1 MAVLMRPGITDV
13 ERHAVAGAAERVYGT
28 VPHQDSVERP
38 RIEAARSGGG
48 LAKVRSSMAGRSP
61 WLRPGV
67 LLALLL
73 VCSGCDTVSSVT
85 SSMLGTN
92 GPAEGQPGYVQGFL
106 GGAVS
111 DEPRATLV
119 AREVL
124 SAGGSAADAAVALG
138 FALAVTLPSRAG
150 LGGGGAC
157 VAYAADKKSVNN
169 GVPEAVIFTPIA
181 SASSGGDRPAA
192 VPMLPRGLYLLHA
205 RYGRR
210 PFESLMVP
218 AEQLA
223 RFGTPASRALV
234 RDLALVSG
242 PLFADPNTRAVFSK
256 DGAPIV
262 EGQQLLQSDLGATLA
277 QIRVS
282 GVGDFYTGALARRI
296 EQASP
301 LAGGPIAL
309 ADLRGALPRMVPA
322 IVLSDRNDKVAFLP
336 PPADGGVAAAAG
348 FMTLQRN
355 ASAYTE
361 AAARAL
367 AVSARWRAGGV
378 DAQSLL
384 SASDLQ
390 EAPLPSLPAS
400 TGFATLDNDGNAVA
414 CVLSMDNLFGTGR
427 ILPRLGFL
435 LAASPAVV
443 PPPLY
448 AAAIAWNE
456 NTHAFRA
463 AAVGSGQE
471 GAPVAAAAGM
481 LNALHANRPMAA
493 TVPDPGR
500 VSVIECSRYLPGD
513 NGSCAWASDPRD
525 AGLAVGGG

>member
-1 MAVLMRPGITDV
+1 LQQRGADV
-13 ERHAVAGAAERVYGT
+13 ERPAVAGAAERVYGT
-28 VPHQDSVERP
+28 VPHQKDADRP
-38 RIEAARSGGG
+38 RIEAARPNKG
-48 LAKVRSSMAGRSP
+48 LANVRSSMAGRST
-61 WLRPGV
+61 WLRPGI
-67 LLALLL
+67 LLALTLA
-73 VCSGCDTVSSVT
+73 CSACDTVSNVT
-85 SSMLGTN
+85 DKMLGTS
-92 GPAEGQPGYVQGFL
+92 GPPEGQPGYVQGFL

-119 AREVL
+119 AREIL

-157 VAYAADKKSVNN
+157 LAYAADKKSAN
-169 GVPEAVIFTPIA
+169 GGLPEAAIFTSIA
-181 SASSGGDRPAA
+181 PGGMAAGADRPAA

-210 PFESLMVP
+210 PFESLIVP

-234 RDLALVSG
+234 RDLTLVAG
-242 PLFADPNTRAVFSK
+242 PLLADPNTRSVFTRN
-256 DGAPIV
+256 GAPIA
-262 EGQQLLQSDLGATLA
+262 EGQPLLQPDLAATLSA
-277 QIRVS
+277 IRVA
-282 GVGDFYTGALARRI
+282 GVGDFYNGALARRI

-322 IVLSDRNDKVAFLP
+322 IVLPDRNDRVAFLP
-336 PPADGGVAAAAG
+336 PPADGGLAAAAG
-348 FMTLQRN
+348 FMTLQRDS
-355 ASAYTE
+355 SAYGV
-361 AAARAL
+361 ASARAL
-367 AVSARWRAGGV
+367 AVTARWRAGGV

-384 SASDLQ
+384 GASDLQ
-390 EAPLPSLPAS
+390 EAPLPALPAS
-400 TGFATLDNDGNAVA
+400 TGFATLDKDGNAVA

-427 ILPRLGFL
+427 ILPGLGFL

-456 NTHAFRA
+456 NTHAFHA
-463 AAVGSGQE
+463 LATGSGQE
-471 GAPVAAAAGM
+471 GAAVAVAAGI
-481 LNALHANRPMAA
+481 LNALHTNRAMA
-493 TVPDPGR
+493 VPVPEPGR
-500 VSVIECSRYLPGD
+500 ANVIECSRYLPGE

-525 AGLAVGGG
+525 VGLAVGGT

>member
-1 MAVLMRPGITDV
+1 MR
-13 ERHAVAGAAERVYGT
+13 GT
-28 VPHQDSVERP
+28 L
-38 RIEAARSGGG
+38 AR
-48 LAKVRSSMAGRSP
+48 
-61 WLRPGV
+61 LRPGM
-67 LLALLL
+67 LLALTLA
-73 VCSGCDTVSSVT
+73 CPACDTVSSVT
-85 SSMLGTN
+85 NSVLGSS
-92 GPAEGQPGYVQGFL
+92 GPSEGQPGYVQGFL
-106 GGAVS
+106 GAAVS

-157 VAYAADKKSVNN
+157 LAYAADKKSVNN

-181 SASSGGDRPAA
+181 PAVSSSAADRPAA

-210 PFESLMVP
+210 PFESLIVP

-234 RDLALVSG
+234 RDLALVAG
-242 PLFADPNTRAVFSK
+242 PLFADPNTRAVFSRN
-256 DGAPIV
+256 GAPLA
-262 EGQQLLQSDLGATLA
+262 EGQPLLQTDLGATLA

-282 GVGDFYTGALARRI
+282 GVGDFYNGGLARRI
-296 EQASP
+296 EQAAP

-322 IVLSDRNDKVAFLP
+322 IVLPDRNDKVAFLP
-336 PPADGGVAAAAG
+336 PPADGGLAAAAG

-355 ASAYTE
+355 SSAYGA

-367 AVSARWRAGGV
+367 AVSARWRAGGA

-384 SASDLQ
+384 SSADLQ
-390 EAPLPSLPAS
+390 EAPPPPLPAS
-400 TGFATLDNDGNAVA
+400 TGFATLDKDGNAVA

-427 ILPRLGFL
+427 VLPGLGFL

-448 AAAIAWNE
+448 AAAIAWND
-456 NTHAFRA
+456 NTHSFRA
-463 AAVGSGQE
+463 GAVGSGQE

-481 LNALHANRPMAA
+481 LNALRTNQPMAV
-493 TVPDPGR
+493 TVPEPGR
-500 VSVIECSRYLPGD
+500 VSVIACSRYLPGE
-513 NGSCAWASDPRD
+513 NGSCAWAADPRD
-525 AGLAVGGG
+525 AGLAAGGS

>member
-1 MAVLMRPGITDV
+1 MAPSLIRKARIGRESRPP
-13 ERHAVAGAAERVYGT
+13 A
-28 VPHQDSVERP
+28 P
-38 RIEAARSGGG
+38 ARD
-48 LAKVRSSMAGRSP
+48 LANVRSRTAGRFA
-61 WLRPGV
+61 WLRPGI
-67 LLALLL
+67 LLAFTLA
-73 VCSGCDTVSSVT
+73 CPGCDSVSSTVSSVT
-85 SSMLGTN
+85 DTMLGTG
-92 GPAEGQPGYVQGFL
+92 GPTEGQPGYVQGFL

-124 SAGGSAADAAVALG
+124 SAGGTAADAAVALG

-157 VAYAADKKSVNN
+157 LAYAADKKSVNG
-169 GVPEAVIFTPIA
+169 GVPEAVIFTPVA
-181 SASSGGDRPAA
+181 PNGFAAGADRPAA
-192 VPMLPRGLYLLHA
+192 VPMLPRGLYLLRA

-210 PFESLMVP
+210 PFESLIVP

-234 RDLALVSG
+234 RDLSLVAG
-242 PLFADPNTRAVFSK
+242 PLFADPNTRAVFAK
-256 DGAPIV
+256 NGAPIA
-262 EGQQLLQSDLGATLA
+262 EGQELLQPDLGATLS
-277 QIRVS
+277 QIRVA
-282 GVGDFYTGALARRI
+282 GVGDFYNGALARRI

-322 IVLSDRNDKVAFLP
+322 IVLPERNDRVAFLP
-336 PPADGGVAAAAG
+336 PPADGGLAAAAG

-355 ASAYTE
+355 ASASGA

-384 SASDLQ
+384 AASDLQ
-390 EAPLPSLPAS
+390 EALLPALPAS
-400 TGFATLDNDGNAVA
+400 TGFATLDKDGNAVA

-427 ILPRLGFL
+427 LLSGLGFL
-435 LAASPAVV
+435 LAAAPNVV

-456 NTHAFRA
+456 STHAFRA
-463 AAVGSGQE
+463 LAVGSGQE
-471 GAPVAAAAGM
+471 GAPIAVAAGM
-481 LNALHANRPMAA
+481 LNALHTGRPMAA
-493 TVPDPGR
+493 TVPEPGR
-500 VSVIECSRYLPGD
+500 VNVIECSRYLPGE
-513 NGSCAWASDPRD
+513 NGSCAWATDPRD
-525 AGLAVGGG
+525 AGLAVGGT

>member
-1 MAVLMRPGITDV
+1 
-13 ERHAVAGAAERVYGT
+13 
-28 VPHQDSVERP
+28 
-38 RIEAARSGGG
+38 
-48 LAKVRSSMAGRSP
+48 MAGRSA

-67 LLALLL
+67 LLALTLT
-73 VCSGCDTVSSVT
+73 CSACDTVSNVT
-85 SSMLGTN
+85 DKMLGSS
-92 GPAEGQPGYVQGFL
+92 GPPEGQPGYVQGFL

-124 SAGGSAADAAVALG
+124 SAGGSAADAAAALG

-157 VAYAADKKSVNN
+157 VAYAADKKSVNG
-169 GVPEAVIFTPIA
+169 GVPEAVIFTPVA
-181 SASSGGDRPAA
+181 PSGFAAGADRPAA

-210 PFESLMVP
+210 PFESLIVP

-234 RDLALVSG
+234 RDLSLVSG

-256 DGAPIV
+256 DGSPLV
-262 EGQQLLQSDLGATLA
+262 EGQQLVQSDLGATLS
-277 QIRVS
+277 QLRVA
-282 GVGDFYTGALARRI
+282 GVGDFYNGALARRI

-322 IVLSDRNDKVAFLP
+322 IVLADRNDKVAFLP
-336 PPADGGVAAAAG
+336 PPADGGLAAAAG

-355 ASAYTE
+355 ASAYGA

-378 DAQSLL
+378 DAQGLL
-384 SASDLQ
+384 GASDLQ

-400 TGFATLDNDGNAVA
+400 TGFATLDKDGNAVA
-414 CVLSMDNLFGTGR
+414 CTLSMDNLFGTGR
-427 ILPRLGFL
+427 VLPGLGFL

-448 AAAIAWNE
+448 AAAIAWND
-456 NTHAFRA
+456 NTHAFHALA
-463 AAVGSGQE
+463 AGSGQE
-471 GAPVAAAAGM
+471 GAAVAAAAGI
-481 LNALHANRPMAA
+481 LNALHTNKPMA
-493 TVPDPGR
+493 VPVPEPGR
-500 VSVIECSRYLPGD
+500 VNVIECSRYLPGE

-525 AGLAVGGG
+525 AGLAVGGT